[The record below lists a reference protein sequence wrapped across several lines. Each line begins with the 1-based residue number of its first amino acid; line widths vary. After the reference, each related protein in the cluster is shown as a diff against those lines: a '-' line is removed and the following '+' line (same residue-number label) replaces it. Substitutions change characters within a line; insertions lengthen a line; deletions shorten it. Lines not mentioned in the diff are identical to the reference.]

1 MKYIIIGGCIAACGA
16 VEGIRS
22 IDENG
27 QIIIIDGEKRGAY
40 TRPLISYFLS
50 EPVKYQDINYRSPE
64 FFKDYQVEVIKARVE
79 SIDRHGQLLN
89 LDNGEQVEY
98 DRLLIATGA
107 SPIMPPIPGLDQDWV
122 RSFYTIGDAELIDRD
137 MDSFRNAVVIGSG
150 LIGMKAAE
158 ALYKRGI
165 KVHLIEK
172 ESHILPRQ
180 LTPGSAVF
188 VHRHLVRPGLDIIT
202 GKEVLAI
209 HPDHQIELK
218 SGQKIIADLVIMAVG
233 TRPNIELAVKAGL
246 EVKQGI
252 MLDDYLRTSD
262 DKIYAAG
269 DAAETLNVIS
279 GKPEVMA
286 LLPHAHREGYQAG
299 RNIAGADERDTGNI
313 PMNSV
318 KLWGW
323 NICCAGAAGDTNG
336 ELLTWYDNDRL
347 VEIRVRDNFL
357 IGYIAVNM
365 PEITGPLTN
374 AIAKKIP
381 AGVGPWQEFMNRG
394 PALATIPAAY
404 WQELRRL
411 EANGSN

>member
-1 MKYIIIGGCIAACGA
+1 MRYVIIGGCIAACGA

-22 IDENG
+22 KDADG

-50 EPVKYQDINYRSPE
+50 EPDKYSDIDYRSPE
-64 FFKDYQVEVIKARVE
+64 FFKDQRVEVIKARVE
-79 SIDRHGQLLN
+79 SIDRAGQLLD
-89 LDNGEQVEY
+89 LDSGEQIEY

-107 SPIMPPIPGLDQDWV
+107 SPIMPPIPGADQDWV
-122 RSFYTIGDAELIDRD
+122 KSFYTIGDSESINRD
-137 MDSFRNAVVIGSG
+137 IEAVREAVVIGSG

-158 ALYKRGI
+158 ALYKRGL

-180 LTPGSAVF
+180 LNPGSAVF
-188 VHRHLVRPGLDIIT
+188 VYRHLARKGLDIIT
-202 GKEVLAI
+202 GAEVAVI

-218 SGQKIIADLVIMAVG
+218 SGQKISADLVIMAVG
-233 TRPNIELAVKAGL
+233 TRPNVELAVKAGL
-246 EVKQGI
+246 KVKLGI
-252 MLDDYLRTSD
+252 VLDDHLRTSD
-262 DKIYAAG
+262 DRIYAAG

-299 RNIAGADERDTGNI
+299 RNMTGMDEHDQGSI

-318 KLWGW
+318 KLLGW
-323 NICCAGAAGDTNG
+323 NICSAGTPGDKNG
-336 ELLTWYDNDRL
+336 ELLTWHDNDRL
-347 VEIRVRDNFL
+347 LELKVRDNYL

-365 PEITGPLTN
+365 PEVAGPLTN
-374 AIAKKIP
+374 ATAKKISAA
-381 AGVGPWQEFMNRG
+381 AGGWQVFVERG